1 MGEAKV
7 SMLKYKSQPPEK
19 DPFADFDKGFKAGP
33 YRKVEPEE
41 NPMSTFDKGYKAPP
55 YRSLEV
61 PPHPYHAQ
69 PGCFKPPRP
78 FIIHTGGMMC
88 DAGAWRPGNGEREGS
103 VCRAAAF
110 KLPVR

>member
-1 MGEAKV
+1 VGEAKV

-61 PPHPYHAQ
+61 PPTPTTHSHAVSS
-69 PGCFKPPRP
+69 PRA
-78 FIIHTGGMMC
+78 HSSST
-88 DAGAWRPGNGEREGS
+88 
-103 VCRAAAF
+103 
-110 KLPVR
+110 PVE